1 MIAMTLALGI
11 GANAAIFSIV
21 NGFLLRPLP
30 VRAPSEI
37 VVLAIQDKN
46 APIGSSGFSYPGFND
61 FRAQASAFSDVFAN
75 AITSVQVTANER
87 TENVFG
93 VYVSGNFFSALGVQ
107 PALGR
112 LLLPAESETLNGPR
126 QVVLGY
132 SYWQKRFGG
141 DRSVVGKQILI
152 NARAA
157 TVLGVAAQ
165 SFHGMFSIFEM
176 DVYLP
181 MSAMTTEVPPN
192 FLYNTRD
199 VRRLLVF
206 ARLKPGVTIAQAQS
220 SVDVITARLA
230 AQYPAT
236 DKWST
241 VTVLSEINARPIPYA
256 NNSFVAIAG
265 LFLILSAFVLLLA
278 CMNIENILLA
288 RGTARLREMGIRAAL
303 GASRARLIRQLL
315 TETLFFSLLGAALGL
330 FFGFAAARQISGI
343 HLQSLPLHLD
353 TAFDSRVFAYALAAA
368 LATGLLVGLLPA
380 LRAASADV
388 NAVLHEGGQGSSFTA
403 SHFAARNFL
412 VFAQVAA
419 SLTLLVVAGLF
430 VRSLQKVKSFEV
442 GFDSA
447 RILDAQFD
455 PAQNGYSPAQTNAF
469 YRDLESRVRAIPGV
483 ESAALASYV
492 PMAGFPSRVPVYIE
506 KNAPSPDRQP
516 PKILTNAVDAP
527 YFKTLGI
534 PLLRGRAFTDSDD
547 ASAPVVAVINRT
559 MAATYFP
566 AADPL
571 GKRFSIE
578 SASGPF
584 IEIVGVVAD
593 GKYQTLAEDPQPLF
607 YVPLAQNFSSRRT
620 LQIRAAVAPESL
632 EPAIRKAATTVA
644 PEATILNLETMKQ
657 TLAGALGSFAFSLA
671 AELASAL
678 GGIGFVLAIVGIY
691 GVVCFATAQRTREIG
706 IRMALGA
713 SPLDVL
719 ALIWRHGIRLILAG
733 IAAGLFCAWL
743 LARSLSHLLV
753 GVSPSDPLTYAAVA
767 LLLAAIGMAASWLP
781 ARRAMRLD
789 PIAAL
794 RHE

>member
-1 MIAMTLALGI
+1 MTLALGI

-46 APIGSSGFSYPGFND
+46 GPIGSSGFSYPGFND

-241 VTVLSEINARPIPYA
+241 VTVL
-256 NNSFVAIAG
+256 
-265 LFLILSAFVLLLA
+265 
-278 CMNIENILLA
+278 
-288 RGTARLREMGIRAAL
+288 
-303 GASRARLIRQLL
+303 
-315 TETLFFSLLGAALGL
+315 
-330 FFGFAAARQISGI
+330 
-343 HLQSLPLHLD
+343 
-353 TAFDSRVFAYALAAA
+353 
-368 LATGLLVGLLPA
+368 
-380 LRAASADV
+380 
-388 NAVLHEGGQGSSFTA
+388 
-403 SHFAARNFL
+403 
-412 VFAQVAA
+412 
-419 SLTLLVVAGLF
+419 
-430 VRSLQKVKSFEV
+430 
-442 GFDSA
+442 
-447 RILDAQFD
+447 
-455 PAQNGYSPAQTNAF
+455 
-469 YRDLESRVRAIPGV
+469 
-483 ESAALASYV
+483 
-492 PMAGFPSRVPVYIE
+492 
-506 KNAPSPDRQP
+506 
-516 PKILTNAVDAP
+516 
-527 YFKTLGI
+527 
-534 PLLRGRAFTDSDD
+534 
-547 ASAPVVAVINRT
+547 
-559 MAATYFP
+559 
-566 AADPL
+566 
-571 GKRFSIE
+571 
-578 SASGPF
+578 
-584 IEIVGVVAD
+584 
-593 GKYQTLAEDPQPLF
+593 
-607 YVPLAQNFSSRRT
+607 
-620 LQIRAAVAPESL
+620 
-632 EPAIRKAATTVA
+632 
-644 PEATILNLETMKQ
+644 
-657 TLAGALGSFAFSLA
+657 
-671 AELASAL
+671 
-678 GGIGFVLAIVGIY
+678 
-691 GVVCFATAQRTREIG
+691 
-706 IRMALGA
+706 
-713 SPLDVL
+713 
-719 ALIWRHGIRLILAG
+719 
-733 IAAGLFCAWL
+733 
-743 LARSLSHLLV
+743 
-753 GVSPSDPLTYAAVA
+753 
-767 LLLAAIGMAASWLP
+767 
-781 ARRAMRLD
+781 
-789 PIAAL
+789 
-794 RHE
+794 